1 MQLEREYRAEDIPE
15 SLPAPGPGAPFGM
28 KWDIDALANLCADK
42 GLRALDGE
50 QGAVFDAAVIGCA
63 LTLWHTGHCA
73 SLAEAADKARAAI
86 ASGEALKRL
95 QAGL

>member
-1 MQLEREYRAEDIPE
+1 
-15 SLPAPGPGAPFGM
+15 M
-28 KWDIDALANLCADK
+28 KWDIDALATLCADK